1 MPGGCCPPTGLR
13 KIRVGNFIVGV
24 TGLDALLEDTL
35 GRGWRPGQEGL
46 REALVQGLRA
56 AGNYIASGSEGV
68 YGEALAELYWQ
79 YFHSLRK
86 QAPATGQRQQGGV
99 MKIEILG
106 PGCAR
111 CRATE
116 EVVRKAVAELKLDAR
131 VEHITDPVEFAR
143 RGVMLTPGVVID
155 GQVKSSGRVPAL
167 EEAKSWLAPRAA

>member
-1 MPGGCCPPTGLR
+1 MTGGCCPPKGLR
-13 KIRVGNFIVGV
+13 KIRVGNFVVGV

-56 AGNYIASGSEGV
+56 AGNYIASGTEGA
-68 YGEALAELYWQ
+68 YGEALAELYRQ
-79 YFHSLRK
+79 YFNSARR
-86 QAPATGQRQQGGV
+86 QAPPAEQGQQGGV

-116 EVVRKAVAELKLDAR
+116 EVVRKALAELGVEAH
-131 VEHITDPVEFAR
+131 VEHVTDPVEFAR

-167 EEAKSWLAPRAA
+167 EEAKSWLRAA